1 MGYIS
6 LKISLCLNLFYLRW
20 IKNLQYAKDTDIF
33 VLATA
38 FFHQLSEI
46 GLKELWVSFGKGRAK
61 AWYPIH
67 EYAKNIG
74 LQNIKLSFYALS
86 GCDSVSVFKNKGK
99 VITSDM
105 RGIFRHYWHIF
116 KTKKLS
122 SRLRHNWWTSC
133 RKVHIFYF
141 KMWLP
146 MFKLLFYSMC
156 CLGNSFE
163 YPFMLLCLKWNS
175 RTCKSYLILLHRLIQ

>member
-1 MGYIS
+1 MRRWCHRYYCKRS
-6 LKISLCLNLFYLRW
+6 SFTLDDFRSYDSSASTNLW
-20 IKNLQYAKDTDIF
+20 IFCKTSNT
-33 VLATA
+33 
-38 FFHQLSEI
+38 EI
-46 GLKELWVSFGKGRAK
+46 PTSWWNPICTKLWVSFGKGRAK

-86 GCDSVSVFKNKGK
+86 GCEIVSLFKNKGK

-146 MFKLLFYSMC
+146 MFKLLF
-156 CLGNSFE
+156 
-163 YPFMLLCLKWNS
+163 
-175 RTCKSYLILLHRLIQ
+175 